1 MRRPLVL
8 KLIIIFLLSA
18 LNLTGDYDWGRTNA
32 TQEFLMV
39 LTTLGRWGVTLFG
52 AYAIIQWYQ
61 RRYPQA
67 DQNMNRRRGA
77 FVFVL
82 LLCFATSVASDFPE
96 ELILQ
101 GNLDNLGFNWVNHVF
116 GAVLVSIIVL
126 GVFELNYT
134 GQLNARLVAEKQ
146 ELERLQLQS
155 RYESLKSQVDPHFLF
170 NSLNTLSALIRT
182 DPKRAEQFVEE
193 LSRVYR
199 YLLRGRE
206 HDLSSLEDELEFIR
220 SYEHLLKSRF
230 GKGFVLNIAVDEHLL
245 GRRLPAQALQLLVEN
260 TVKHNVISEAQP
272 LTVTIRT
279 VGNDRLEVH
288 NNLQRRN
295 SRMHSNKVGL
305 VNITERFRLLGA
317 PSVQVEETATDFH
330 VTLPLLGE

>member
-1 MRRPLVL
+1 M
-8 KLIIIFLLSA
+8 
-18 LNLTGDYDWGRTNA
+18 
-32 TQEFLMV
+32 
-39 LTTLGRWGVTLFG
+39 
-52 AYAIIQWYQ
+52 
-61 RRYPQA
+61 
-67 DQNMNRRRGA
+67 
-77 FVFVL
+77 
-82 LLCFATSVASDFPE
+82 
-96 ELILQ
+96 
-101 GNLDNLGFNWVNHVF
+101 
-116 GAVLVSIIVL
+116 
-126 GVFELNYT
+126 
-134 GQLNARLVAEKQ
+134 
-146 ELERLQLQS
+146 
-155 RYESLKSQVDPHFLF
+155 KSQVDPHFLF
-170 NSLNTLSALIRT
+170 NSLNSLSALIRT

-220 SYEHLLKSRF
+220 SYEHLLKTRF
-230 GKGFVLNIAVDEHLL
+230 GKGFVLKIAVDEHLL

-317 PSVQVEETATDFH
+317 PPVQVEETAADFR
-330 VTLPLLGE
+330 VILPLLGE